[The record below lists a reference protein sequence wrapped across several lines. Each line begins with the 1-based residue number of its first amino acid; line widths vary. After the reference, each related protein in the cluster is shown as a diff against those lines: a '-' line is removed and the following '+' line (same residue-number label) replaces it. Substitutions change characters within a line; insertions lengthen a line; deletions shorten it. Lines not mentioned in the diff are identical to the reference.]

1 LLANSHLFSTH
12 NYSGLNFAS
21 TPSRKKSTMK
31 QTWDARN
38 LRFERRNVAAAKAA
52 TLANNAACEAAN
64 TTRAAETRRAAG
76 AAEARALE
84 ARSDAAVTKGAVIS
98 CEFTLCIHTIYE
110 FI

>member
-1 LLANSHLFSTH
+1 
-12 NYSGLNFAS
+12 
-21 TPSRKKSTMK
+21 MK

-52 TLANNAACEAAN
+52 NLANNAACEAAN